1 MIPAAHAR
9 AVEDL
14 LPLIEEHRLAVSGQT
29 AAAIYGLT
37 ARDTSD
43 LLELSAIDSVHEAAH
58 PRLKGDL
65 ERSLVRRH
73 QNAQVGGDTRP
84 DQRGTVDVWRV
95 GDVLCAVVMRDDE
108 ERPQLSLE
116 VGIGGLPGGPADVRR
131 TPITPGGG
139 RVATVDQVVAAQQ
152 VADRWIAAPE
162 DLASVFDLGLA
173 THRVGAELALSDLP
187 VARRDEL
194 ALSIERARALLGD
207 GLVRADFVPRARHGL
222 AEAHVH
228 VLTRCRT
235 DMSRSR

>member
-29 AAAIYGLT
+29 AAGIYGLT

-43 LLELSAIDSVHEAAH
+43 LLELSAIDAVHQAAL

-73 QNAQVGGDTRP
+73 QDAHVGGDSRP
-84 DQRGTVDVWRV
+84 AQRGTVDVWRV
-95 GDVLCAVVMRDDE
+95 DQVLCAVVMRHDDQ
-108 ERPQLSLE
+108 RPELSLE
-116 VGIGGLPGGPADVRR
+116 VGVRGLPGGLADVRR
-131 TPITPGGG
+131 APITPGGG
-139 RVATVDQVVAAQQ
+139 RVATVDQVVAARQ
-152 VADRWIAAPE
+152 VVARWVAAPE

-173 THRVGAELALSDLP
+173 THRVGAELALNDLP
-187 VARRDEL
+187 VTRSAEL
-194 ALSIERARALLGD
+194 ALSIERARTLLDD
-207 GLVRADFVPRARHGL
+207 GLVRAEFVPRARHGL
-222 AEAHVH
+222 AEAHEH

-235 DMSRSR
+235 NMSRSR